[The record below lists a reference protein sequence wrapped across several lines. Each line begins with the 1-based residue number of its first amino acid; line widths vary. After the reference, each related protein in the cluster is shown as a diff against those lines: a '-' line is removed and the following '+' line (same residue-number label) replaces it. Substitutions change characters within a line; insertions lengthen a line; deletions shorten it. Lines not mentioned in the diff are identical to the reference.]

1 MTGPGTTVLAV
12 HAHPDDE
19 TWATGAAL
27 STLSAL
33 GCTVHLRVASGGEAS
48 EPGQTEVAAR
58 TRRAGRLAS
67 ATAALGVHH
76 WDWLDEGRW
85 IDTAGHPSPRSLTST
100 RVEDL
105 SGTIVQHI
113 ADNNPDIT
121 LTVGADGLTGHPDH
135 ILIHQAV
142 RHATAHPS
150 VPVTV
155 FGAHLLH
162 SDIARGH
169 GLLRAELADT
179 TIEYTLGSGLRVS
192 VSAMRTGPPLS
203 GRCASASRICAP
215 LPRGR
220 AGRSCR
226 IRPYGPSWR
235 TPTESGSAWKLP
247 AVRSST
253 RAASNNVRTRRFN
266 REVQHSGPHWEAT
279 LAETRAIVGDR
290 WPLRRIIWETLA
302 EAPLG
307 GTVGGETA

>member
-1 MTGPGTTVLAV
+1 M

-48 EPGQTEVAAR
+48 EPGQTEAAAR
-58 TRRAGRLAS
+58 THRADRLAS

-85 IDTAGHPSPRSLTST
+85 IDTAGHPSPRSLTGA

-105 SGTIVQHI
+105 SDAIGQHI
-113 ADNNPDIT
+113 ADVNPDIV

-142 RHATAHPS
+142 RHATAHLP

-169 GLLRAELADT
+169 ELLRAELGDI
-179 TIEYTLGSGLRVS
+179 TIG
-192 VSAMRTGPPLS
+192 S
-203 GRCASASRICAP
+203 GRCTGSPAHTRLRTLTATAQAAASRRTAVDHYSQGLGTARLADLLRTYP
-215 LPRGR
+215 GRGDSLLLR
-220 AGRSCR
+220 GVHDAIGWGTERYCL
-226 IRPYGPSWR
+226 YG
-235 TPTESGSAWKLP
+235 T
-247 AVRSST
+247 
-253 RAASNNVRTRRFN
+253 
-266 REVQHSGPHWEAT
+266 T
-279 LAETRAIVGDR
+279 LR
-290 WPLRRIIWETLA
+290 
-302 EAPLG
+302 
-307 GTVGGETA
+307 